1 MLWWRVMNISALQ
14 KPGLL
19 AAAAAV
25 SAMVAIGVP
34 LALAAPTAA
43 PPSDAQGYV
52 DSTARCAEPDT
63 AVLFG
68 TTTTSRVAICQIAGG
83 EFEYRGVRVRD
94 GAKLIAEAS
103 QTSDGGYVVKNDGV
117 TYTIT
122 TTSLSVSMDGSTV
135 RTESWTDFH
144 NPESPATSGTTK
156 STATSTTTSTT
167 ASATTSTTGTSS
179 STSATTSASAP
190 PTTSGTTS
198 ASPSAS
204 PSSAAATPQTSAAQ
218 SSSAVPLPPPLP
230 AEVGSSTSAR

>member
-1 MLWWRVMNISALQ
+1 MLWWKVMNISALQ

-68 TTTTSRVAICQIAGG
+68 TTTTSRVAICKTAGG

-94 GAKLIAEAS
+94 GAKLIAAAS

-122 TTSLSVSMDGSTV
+122 ATSLSVSMDGSTV

-144 NPESPATSGTTK
+144 NPQSPATSGTAK
-156 STATSTTTSTT
+156 STATS
-167 ASATTSTTGTSS
+167 ATTSATTSS
-179 STSATTSASAP
+179 STSATTSASAS
-190 PTTSGTTS
+190 PTTSGTASASSS
-198 ASPSAS
+198 ASPST
-204 PSSAAATPQTSAAQ
+204 AAATPQTSAAQ

>member
-14 KPGLL
+14 KLGLL

-52 DSTARCAEPDT
+52 DSTARCATPDT
-63 AVLFG
+63 AILFG

-94 GAKLIAEAS
+94 GAKLIAAAS

-144 NPESPATSGTTK
+144 NPESPAAMSCSRLRGDTSLLCRRRMSTPWSWVARTTR
-156 STATSTTTSTT
+156 S
-167 ASATTSTTGTSS
+167 
-179 STSATTSASAP
+179 
-190 PTTSGTTS
+190 
-198 ASPSAS
+198 
-204 PSSAAATPQTSAAQ
+204 
-218 SSSAVPLPPPLP
+218 
-230 AEVGSSTSAR
+230 

>member
-1 MLWWRVMNISALQ
+1 MLWWKVMNISALQ

-52 DSTARCAEPDT
+52 DSTARCAKPDT

-68 TTTTSRVAICQIAGG
+68 TTTTSRVAICKTAGG

-94 GAKLIAEAS
+94 GAKLIAAAS

-144 NPESPATSGTTK
+144 NPQSPATSGTAK
-156 STATSTTTSTT
+156 STATSTTSTT
-167 ASATTSTTGTSS
+167 TSATTSS
-179 STSATTSASAP
+179 STSATTSASAT

-204 PSSAAATPQTSAAQ
+204 PSTAAATPQTSAAQ

>member
-1 MLWWRVMNISALQ
+1 MLWWKVMNISALQ

-68 TTTTSRVAICQIAGG
+68 TTTTSRVAICKTAGG

-94 GAKLIAEAS
+94 GAKLIAAAS

-122 TTSLSVSMDGSTV
+122 ATSLSVSMDGSTV

-144 NPESPATSGTTK
+144 NPQSPATSGTTK
-156 STATSTTTSTT
+156 STATS
-167 ASATTSTTGTSS
+167 ATTSATTSS
-179 STSATTSASAP
+179 STSATTSASAT

-204 PSSAAATPQTSAAQ
+204 PSTAAATPQTSAAQ

>member
-1 MLWWRVMNISALQ
+1 MNISALR

-34 LALAAPTAA
+34 LALAVPTAA

-52 DSTARCAEPDT
+52 DSTARCAKPDT

-68 TTTTSRVAICQIAGG
+68 TTATSRVAICKIAGG

-94 GAKLIAEAS
+94 GAKLITAAS
-103 QTSDGGYVVKNDGV
+103 QTSDGGYVIENDGV

-122 TTSLSVSMDGSTV
+122 TSSLSVSMDGSTV

-144 NPESPATSGTTK
+144 NPQSPATSGTTK
-156 STATSTTTSTT
+156 STATS
-167 ASATTSTTGTSS
+167 ATTSATTSS
-179 STSATTSASAP
+179 STSATTSASAT

-198 ASPSAS
+198 ASSSAS
-204 PSSAAATPQTSAAQ
+204 PSTAAATPQTSAAQ

-230 AEVGSSTSAR
+230 AEAGSSTSAR

>member
-1 MLWWRVMNISALQ
+1 MLWWTVMNISALQ

-43 PPSDAQGYV
+43 PPSDAQGYI
-52 DSTARCAEPDT
+52 DSTARCATPDT

-94 GAKLIAEAS
+94 GAKLIAAAS

-144 NPESPATSGTTK
+144 NPQSPATSGTTK
-156 STATSTTTSTT
+156 TTATSTTTS
-167 ASATTSTTGTSS
+167 ATTSS
-179 STSATTSASAP
+179 STSATTSASAS
-190 PTTSGTTS
+190 PTTSGTASASSS
-198 ASPSAS
+198 ASPST
-204 PSSAAATPQTSAAQ
+204 AAATPQTSAAQ
-218 SSSAVPLPPPLP
+218 SSSAGPLPPPLP

>member
-52 DSTARCAEPDT
+52 DSTARCATPDT

-94 GAKLIAEAS
+94 GAKLIAAAS

-144 NPESPATSGTTK
+144 NPQSPATSGTTK

-167 ASATTSTTGTSS
+167 TSATTSS
-179 STSATTSASAP
+179 STSASAS
-190 PTTSGTTS
+190 PTTSGTASASSS
-198 ASPSAS
+198 ASPST
-204 PSSAAATPQTSAAQ
+204 AAATPQTSAAQ